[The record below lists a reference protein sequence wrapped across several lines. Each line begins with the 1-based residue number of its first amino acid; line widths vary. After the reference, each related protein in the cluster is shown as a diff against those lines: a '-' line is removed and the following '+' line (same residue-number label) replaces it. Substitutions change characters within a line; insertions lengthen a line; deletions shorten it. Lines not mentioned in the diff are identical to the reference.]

1 MKKTTILAIFVTFFW
16 LAGVTTLVCL
26 KWASFNSLTPNEWGD
41 FLANSVAFPLALTW
55 LVAGYLQQGKELR
68 INIRALKEQ
77 QRELERRVMA
87 TNEVIIRS
95 ETPVQTSAS
104 LTQMANV
111 GMQERAV

>member
-16 LAGVTTLVCL
+16 LAGVLTLVSL

-41 FLANSVAFPLALTW
+41 FLASSVAVPLALTW

-68 INIRALKEQ
+68 VNIRVLKEQ
-77 QRELERRVMA
+77 QRELERRVA
-87 TNEVIIRS
+87 SHEVVVRS
-95 ETPVQTSAS
+95 ETPVQANAS
-104 LTQMANV
+104 LSQMANV